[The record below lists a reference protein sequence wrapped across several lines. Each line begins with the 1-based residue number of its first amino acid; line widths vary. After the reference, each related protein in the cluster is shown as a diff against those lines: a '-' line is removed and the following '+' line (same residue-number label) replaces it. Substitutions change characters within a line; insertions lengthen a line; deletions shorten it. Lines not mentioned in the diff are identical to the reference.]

1 MWMRHSEKVQNGTSV
16 APQALLDEVFVVV
29 WGGLELEGDPDGSLG
44 QRGCWRV
51 CKPLPSPEKY
61 SL

>member
-1 MWMRHSEKVQNGTSV
+1 MGHSEPAQNGTSV

-29 WGGLELEGDPDGSLG
+29 WGGLELEGDPDGSLV
-44 QRGCWRV
+44 QRGCWGV
-51 CKPLPSPEKY
+51 CTHLPSPEKY